1 MSFRQLFVAA
11 RTNHATKKAAVI
23 DSIARRT
30 PSLEVAGPPPPQSG
44 NFIRSWIRGFRPS
57 TALFWGVHLAAVVGA
72 VAYFSWLGVLLA
84 IGCYFVRMVIV
95 TAAYHRYFSHRAF
108 KTSRAFQLLLAIGA
122 QSSAQKGVLW
132 WAAHHRFHHKNSDT
146 AEDIHSAR
154 RSGFWHA
161 HIGWILGP
169 DWDDTNHALVS
180 DLNKYRE
187 LRFLNHGA
195 VHLLPAVALGTAFYL
210 LGGMQVF
217 IWGFLVS
224 NVMLWHGSFSIN
236 SLSHLFGTRRYPT
249 SDDSRNNWALAL
261 LTTGEG
267 WHNNHHHY
275 QSSANQGFRWWE
287 IDVTF
292 YVLRALALCGLI
304 WDLRRPSPDVIAGA
318 TA

>member
-1 MSFRQLFVAA
+1 VSSTIERRAA
-11 RTNHATKKAAVI
+11 SPTF
-23 DSIARRT
+23 DPSPEPARGWRAW
-30 PSLEVAGPPPPQSG
+30 L
-44 NFIRSWIRGFRPS
+44 RGFRPS
-57 TALFWGVHLAAVVGA
+57 TALFWGVHAAAVVGA
-72 VAYFSWLGVLLA
+72 IAYFSWLGVLLA
-84 IGCYFVRMVIV
+84 IGSYFVRMVIV

-108 KTSRAFQLLLAIGA
+108 KTSRAFQFLLALGA

-146 AEDIHSAR
+146 ADDIHSAR
-154 RSGFWHA
+154 HSGFWHA

-169 DWDDTNHALVS
+169 DWDHTNHALVG
-180 DLNKYRE
+180 DLSRFRE
-187 LRFLNHGA
+187 LRALNHSA
-195 VHLLPAVALGTAFYL
+195 VMLLPAVALGLAFYL
-210 LGGMQVF
+210 IGGLQVF

-224 NVMLWHGSFSIN
+224 NVLLWHGSFSIN
-236 SLSHLFGTRRYPT
+236 SLSHLFGKRRYPT

-292 YVLRALALCGLI
+292 YVLRGLAALGLI
-304 WDLRRPSPDVIAGA
+304 WDLRRPSPAVIAGA